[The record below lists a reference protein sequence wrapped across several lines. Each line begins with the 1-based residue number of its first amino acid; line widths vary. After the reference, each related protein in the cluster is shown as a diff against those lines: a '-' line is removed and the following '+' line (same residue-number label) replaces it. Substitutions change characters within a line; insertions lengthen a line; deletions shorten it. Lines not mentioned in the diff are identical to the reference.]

1 MNCREGGSGAED
13 AFLFLLTN
21 FNESARLWVRLQ
33 QQSSVRD
40 RAKRENER
48 QDLRVLVGSA
58 LVRMAQLEGMTVE
71 FYKTQALPAIL
82 QQVCS
87 LYRSIILKPL
97 QKAAIDIPTT
107 ATPVDLLGD
116 LQHTAIVATAGHQLR
131 PAEKCFE
138 PPALCKRETVCC
150 PSVLA
155 CR

>member
-82 QQVCS
+82 QQVRS
-87 LYRSIILKPL
+87 LCRSLVLK
-97 QKAAIDIPTT
+97 T
-107 ATPVDLLGD
+107 
-116 LQHTAIVATAGHQLR
+116 
-131 PAEKCFE
+131 F
-138 PPALCKRETVCC
+138 
-150 PSVLA
+150 
-155 CR
+155 